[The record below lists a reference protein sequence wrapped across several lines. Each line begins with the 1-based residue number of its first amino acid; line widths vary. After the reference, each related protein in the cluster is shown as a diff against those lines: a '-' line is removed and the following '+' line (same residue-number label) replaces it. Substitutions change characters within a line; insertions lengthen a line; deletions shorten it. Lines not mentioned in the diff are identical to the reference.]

1 MRIRGRTLRASTLA
15 ERRLMATFGVEY
27 IRVPRGTNPFVV
39 ARRFARAARCQTPDH
54 LFVRE
59 VIDLSKP
66 WPKPMLERP
75 VVPHRARTRASHC
88 ARHRAARRTCDP
100 LP

>member
-15 ERRLMATFGVEY
+15 ERRLLATFGVEY

-39 ARRFARAARCQTPDH
+39 ARRFARAASCQTPDH

-59 VIDLSKP
+59 VIDRSKP
-66 WPKPMLERP
+66 WPKPKP
-75 VVPHRARTRASHC
+75 SHEPDTTETMGEE
-88 ARHRAARRTCDP
+88 AGAAT
-100 LP
+100 

>member
-66 WPKPMLERP
+66 WPKPKPSPEGDTTEP
-75 VVPHRARTRASHC
+75 VDEEAGAVT
-88 ARHRAARRTCDP
+88 
-100 LP
+100 